1 MKNPDQALRR
11 LGPTAQKIMVLL
23 LAGFALSLNKNPNKY
38 FRIIRRIPKEFEK
51 IDKYTL
57 HRNIRNL
64 YKAKLIDGKDYPD
77 GSTALHLTDNGKK
90 RALHYKLDDI
100 KIAPMKKWDRKWRI
114 IIFDIPEKRKKAR
127 DALSRSL
134 KNAGFYRLQKSTFI
148 HPFECKD
155 EVDFVI
161 EFFNLRPFVRFIIAE
176 HLDNELH
183 LKHHFNLL

>member
-1 MKNPDQALRR
+1 
-11 LGPTAQKIMVLL
+11 
-23 LAGFALSLNKNPNKY
+23 
-38 FRIIRRIPKEFEK
+38 
-51 IDKYTL
+51 
-57 HRNIRNL
+57 
-64 YKAKLIDGKDYPD
+64 
-77 GSTALHLTDNGKK
+77 
-90 RALHYKLDDI
+90 
-100 KIAPMKKWDRKWRI
+100 MKKWDRKWRI
-114 IIFDIPEKRKKAR
+114 IIFDIPEKCKKAR

-183 LKHHFNLL
+183 LKHYFNLL